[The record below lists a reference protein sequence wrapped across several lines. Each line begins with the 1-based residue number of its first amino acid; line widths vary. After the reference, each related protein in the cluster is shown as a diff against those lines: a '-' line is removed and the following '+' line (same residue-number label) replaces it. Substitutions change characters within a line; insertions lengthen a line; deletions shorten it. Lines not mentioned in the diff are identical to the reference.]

1 MPVLIDFTK
10 QKRALLALGFLNLG
24 LISSM
29 ALAQI
34 QASRAANGT
43 LLMTDQPLADSSNT
57 SPLELDQ
64 LMSLPPAGHT
74 GRNPAQ
80 TQNTPAKSAQ
90 TPKQTP
96 EEVSTC
102 RSIQKRYNETKVT
115 LENTERD
122 KASGKL
128 LIPDSGLVTMRQ
140 NLATLARLQALC
152 QP

>member
-1 MPVLIDFTK
+1 
-10 QKRALLALGFLNLG
+10 
-24 LISSM
+24 M

-34 QASRAANGT
+34 QASRTANGT
-43 LLMTDQPLADSSNT
+43 LLMTDQPLANGSNT

-64 LMSLPPAGHT
+64 LMSLPPAGYT

-96 EEVSTC
+96 EEVATC